1 MAFFNNRNQYD
12 ILSPQNNGYGTTWDK
27 IKKILFWVLIVLVAL
42 TVWGYT
48 LNEREQQQQQQY
60 QQQSQTQQSSNQTH
74 SDDEEDDDDDAG
86 DIIEDFHASWD

>member
-42 TVWGYT
+42 TVWGFN
-48 LNEREQQQQQQY
+48 LQEEQQQQY
-60 QQQSQTQQSSNQTH
+60 QQSQTQQPSNQTH
-74 SDDEEDDDDDAG
+74 SDDEDDDDDDAG

>member
-1 MAFFNNRNQYD
+1 
-12 ILSPQNNGYGTTWDK
+12 
-27 IKKILFWVLIVLVAL
+27 IKKILFWVLIVLAAL

-48 LNEREQQQQQQY
+48 LNEREQQQ